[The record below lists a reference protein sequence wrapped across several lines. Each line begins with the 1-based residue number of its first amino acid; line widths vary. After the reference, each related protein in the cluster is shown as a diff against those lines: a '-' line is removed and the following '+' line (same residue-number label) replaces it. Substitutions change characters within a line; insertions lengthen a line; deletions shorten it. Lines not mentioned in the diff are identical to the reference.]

1 MLNPNQEKMFNKK
14 SKYRKEEVLV
24 LPSNGSHWRQEE
36 TGQNFNRLPEV
47 KKKIGTEGSEEVQEG
62 VKIVGLENDK

>member
-1 MLNPNQEKMFNKK
+1 MFNKK

-24 LPSNGSHWRQEE
+24 LHSNGSHWRQEE
-36 TGQNFNRLPEV
+36 TGRNFNRLPEV